1 MRNLQ
6 LFQLTRTGNK
16 AEIPAN
22 ATLPQLLYRLPC
34 SKHSKLQNIAQQE
47 PLNLTKIARW
57 FSLFYFKV
65 TRCAL
70 DEVEFCSFTWKFDED
85 RSSKWQASKPTS
97 QNANNL
103 TSQRANKL
111 RYFLVKRMFEVDHVM
126 SHVMSQSKKTC
137 DTANDISTTNFSLP
151 PSLAVGVM
159 SEFFIR
165 VVVIRLLCFTD

>member
-1 MRNLQ
+1 MKQTQLNKRLVHELSMSVKLTNLYWLASLWLQFPICFKKIKSTQREIKSAQTWRCLMRNLQ

-22 ATLPQLLYRLPC
+22 ATLSQLLYHLPY
-34 SKHSKLQNIAQQE
+34 SKHNKLQNIAQQE

-103 TSQRANKL
+103 TSQHKL
-111 RYFLVKRMFEVDHVM
+111 
-126 SHVMSQSKKTC
+126 
-137 DTANDISTTNFSLP
+137 IS
-151 PSLAVGVM
+151 
-159 SEFFIR
+159 
-165 VVVIRLLCFTD
+165 